1 MHAARP
7 RRPVGL
13 VQTLRE
19 ETVTALKRDITLE
32 ESRRRLYVTRSRLL
46 QRNIRN
52 IVAFPAH
59 RNVRS
64 LDGPI
69 GPVTRTRKIRPL
81 RQIRH
86 VLNNPLPLTT
96 T

>member
-1 MHAARP
+1 MGMPVCRVDAPAVLAQVMAVVATGYRGVRATDLTAVRP
-7 RRPVGL
+7 CDRSDGAGP
-13 VQTLRE
+13 
-19 ETVTALKRDITLE
+19 TA
-32 ESRRRLYVTRSRLL
+32 
-46 QRNIRN
+46 
-52 IVAFPAH
+52 

-64 LDGPI
+64 LGGPI